1 MSGGVCNAEPLSET
15 FSLSRLGDKEWR
27 IEVILNVQTLNIIF
41 ISASVCSVANGS
53 PTEANYHVCLPKG
66 R

>member
-1 MSGGVCNAEPLSET
+1 MLSL
-15 FSLSRLGDKEWR
+15 FQKLSLYLDLEIKNG
-27 IEVILNVQTLNIIF
+27 EVILNVQTLNIIF